1 MRPAPFRL
9 TAENTTQPLEAH
21 MRSVVLPGDK
31 EVLVTDRDRPQ
42 PGPHE
47 VLVKTMA
54 SAICRSDM
62 SLYYG
67 NPIVGGEEAE
77 TGDVVPGHEAAGVVV
92 ETGSAVTSVA
102 VGDRVTAHLAVGCGH
117 CEFCGQ
123 GYTMLCADWKCFGF
137 DFPGGDAEYFT
148 IAARNALP
156 LPNHLSFK
164 AGAVLTDMIG
174 SQYHVQKQLGV
185 SGNKTVAVIGLGPM
199 GSAAV
204 LVAKAFGA
212 RVIAVDVLN
221 SRLEQARSL
230 GADEIVNSNDTD
242 AVEAIRAMTGGR
254 GVEVA
259 IDCSGN
265 PAGQNTA
272 LDAAAKMGAVAFVGE
287 SRTTEIKPS
296 DQIIRKLLT
305 VVGGWYFP
313 LGDWQEIL
321 RFVEENNIDVEALI
335 SHEFSIE
342 DAAEAF
348 HAFDRRE
355 TEKAVFVWA

>member
-1 MRPAPFRL
+1 MRA
-9 TAENTTQPLEAH
+9 
-21 MRSVVLPGDK
+21 VVLPGDK
-31 EVLVTDRDRPQ
+31 KVVVTNRDRPSPGPDEVLVRTR
-42 PGPHE
+42 
-47 VLVKTMA
+47 A

-67 NPIVGGEEAE
+67 DPLVGG
-77 TGDVVPGHEAAGVVV
+77 TDVESNDGVPGHEAAGVVTEV
-92 ETGSAVTSVA
+92 GNAVTGVA

-117 CEFCGQ
+117 CQFCRT
-123 GYTMLCADWKCFGF
+123 GYTMLCSNWKCFGF

-156 LPNHLSFK
+156 LPDHFSFK
-164 AGAVLTDMIG
+164 AGAVMTDMIG
-174 SQYHVQKQLGV
+174 SQYHVQKELGA

-212 RVIAVDVLN
+212 RVIAVDVLD
-221 SRLEQARSL
+221 SRLDQARSL
-230 GADEIVNSNDTD
+230 GADELVNSKDTD
-242 AVEAIRAMTGGR
+242 AVAALYELTGDR
-254 GVEVA
+254 GVEIA

-272 LDAAAKMGAVAFVGE
+272 LDAAAKLGAVAFVGE
-287 SRTTEIKPS
+287 SRATEINPS
-296 DQIIRKLLT
+296 GQIIRKLLT
-305 VVGGWYFP
+305 IVGGWYFP
-313 LGDWQEIL
+313 LGEWQEIL
-321 RFVEENNIDVEALI
+321 RFVEEKSINVEALI

-342 DAAEAF
+342 DAAAAF

-355 TEKAVFVWA
+355 TDKAVFIWD